1 MSIGLERRT
10 ARTSAVFE
18 LQRELVAP
26 RAFGSEIPEKTRRF
40 RISIGARSA
49 KGAAMTASALR
60 VACLGLLLATP
71 LPAQDLAGDWQAALQ
86 AGPQSLRLIIKIK
99 RAEGGDTP
107 GAVCSID
114 QGNDWGACMATT
126 SITRQGPQVKIVVEG
141 IRGTFEGALS
151 ADASTIDGTWT
162 QGRPLPLVLH
172 RATPETA
179 WKDPATHT
187 IQFVTVDRNVK
198 LEVLDFGGSG
208 PPLVFLAGLGN
219 TAHVFDTFAP
229 RFISTRHVYAITRR
243 GFGDSSAPDD
253 GYGADRLGD
262 DVLDAIDAL
271 KLTRPV
277 LAGHSIAGEELSS
290 IASRHPDRVAGL
302 IYLDAGYTY
311 AYYDAARGDLL
322 LDAAELRRKLDQLSN
337 GPIDNRPTIKE
348 LLADLPRFEA
358 NLQARQKELD
368 SMPPA
373 MLAQARLP
381 QPRAQRSIMVGAQ
394 KYTSLSSVQILAIY
408 ALPHDLGPLA
418 PADPAAR
425 AAREAQDV
433 ETTGAQAA
441 AFEKGV
447 PSAHVVRLAHA
458 NHYVFRSNEA
468 DVLREM
474 NAFLSGLK

>member
-1 MSIGLERRT
+1 
-10 ARTSAVFE
+10 
-18 LQRELVAP
+18 
-26 RAFGSEIPEKTRRF
+26 
-40 RISIGARSA
+40 
-49 KGAAMTASALR
+49 MTVRALR
-60 VACLGLLLATP
+60 FACIGLLLATS
-71 LPAQDLAGDWQAALQ
+71 LHAQDLAGAWQATLQ
-86 AGPQSLRLIIKIK
+86 AGSQALRLIVKIK
-99 RAEGGDTP
+99 GTDAGVEP
-107 GAVCSID
+107 GALCSID
-114 QGNDWGACMATT
+114 QGNDWGACTPITA
-126 SITRQGPQVKIVVEG
+126 ITRQGTQVKVVVEG
-141 IRGTFEGALS
+141 IRGTFEGTLS
-151 ADASTIDGTWT
+151 ADGSTIDGTWT
-162 QGRPLPLVLH
+162 QGRPLPLVLR

-179 WKDPATHT
+179 WKDPAAHAV
-187 IQFVTVDRNVK
+187 QFVTVDHNVK

-208 PPLVFLAGLGN
+208 PPLIFLAGMGN

-229 RFISTRHVYAITRR
+229 RFTSTRHVYAITRR
-243 GFGDSSAPDD
+243 GFGDSSAPAD

-262 DVLDAIDAL
+262 DVFDAIDAL

-277 LAGHSIAGEELSS
+277 LAGHSIAGQELSS

-311 AYYDAARGDLL
+311 AFYNAAHGDLL
-322 LDAAELRRKLDQLSN
+322 LDAADLRRKLDQLAN
-337 GPIDNRPTIKE
+337 GPVDNRPTIKE
-348 LLADLPRFEA
+348 LLVDLPRFEA

-381 QPRAQRSIMVGAQ
+381 QPRVPRAIMAGAQ
-394 KYTSLSSVQILAIY
+394 KYTNLSSVPILAIY
-408 ALPHDLGPLA
+408 AVPHDLGPLA

-433 ETTGAQAA
+433 ETTSTQAA

-447 PSAHVVRLAHA
+447 PSAKVVRLPHA